1 MMNYFIFFLFFSVV
15 FFALERVLVKV
26 FGIKRKSLSET
37 AGKKIDQW
45 GRGILLVVHLSVL
58 LFILQ
63 MELNIKWYLISFFI
77 TSFGFQMVL
86 EWVYLKKTKQHIL
99 TLIYLVISVPIL
111 YNSEIIMEQ
120 IDFIRNGF

>member
-1 MMNYFIFFLFFSVV
+1 MNYFIFFLFFSLV
-15 FFALERVLVKV
+15 FFALERGLVRV

-58 LFILQ
+58 LFVLQ

-77 TSFGFQMVL
+77 TSFGFQMFL
-86 EWVYLKKTKQHIL
+86 EWVYLKKTNQHIL
-99 TLIYLVISVPIL
+99 TLIYLVITVPIL
-111 YNSEIIMEQ
+111 YNIEIIMEQ

>member
-1 MMNYFIFFLFFSVV
+1 MNYFIFFLFFSVV

>member
-1 MMNYFIFFLFFSVV
+1 MNYFIFFLFFSLV
-15 FFALERVLVKV
+15 FFALERGLVKV